1 MLRALLA
8 KDFARARRNPWPWLI
23 YLLVPILVVAIIGMA
38 FGGAVNKEKMLG
50 RVRFAVVDE
59 DKTIVSRFLRSGLTH
74 DEASRQIEPVLM
86 ERAAAMAELK
96 DDKLSAVVAIP
107 LGFTDSFLSGTPV
120 SFELI
125 KNPAESIKPTLIE
138 EGLGALVTA
147 LDALGRNFGPDLAE
161 LRNAINGGSDRAT
174 RSALIQHWTDRLE
187 SLAPLIET
195 PLIGYAK
202 TKPADTTP
210 GSKSTDTGFN
220 LFGSMLLGMAAM
232 FLLFLGGVGMG
243 DLHREIEQR
252 TLARDQTL
260 HVTLTPFI
268 GAKVV
273 FTGLMLLLC
282 SAILFGGGSLVFG
295 FAWKHPLQ
303 LAALAGAF
311 ALCVTGLMAA
321 LVAWVPDQRRG
332 DAIRSMVS
340 MLLGMAGGCAF
351 PIEQM
356 PAAFQQYVLP
366 LLPTHW
372 FVSTARAV
380 EYGGGAAWWY
390 PVLKLT
396 LLGVALLALSAL
408 LFRRH
413 FAKGGRA

>member
-1 MLRALLA
+1 
-8 KDFARARRNPWPWLI
+8 
-23 YLLVPILVVAIIGMA
+23 
-38 FGGAVNKEKMLG
+38 
-50 RVRFAVVDE
+50 
-59 DKTIVSRFLRSGLTH
+59 
-74 DEASRQIEPVLM
+74 
-86 ERAAAMAELK
+86 
-96 DDKLSAVVAIP
+96 
-107 LGFTDSFLSGTPV
+107 
-120 SFELI
+120 
-125 KNPAESIKPTLIE
+125 
-138 EGLGALVTA
+138 
-147 LDALGRNFGPDLAE
+147 
-161 LRNAINGGSDRAT
+161 
-174 RSALIQHWTDRLE
+174 
-187 SLAPLIET
+187 
-195 PLIGYAK
+195 
-202 TKPADTTP
+202 
-210 GSKSTDTGFN
+210 
-220 LFGSMLLGMAAM
+220 
-232 FLLFLGGVGMG
+232 
-243 DLHREIEQR
+243 
-252 TLARDQTL
+252 
-260 HVTLTPFI
+260 VTLTPFI